1 MRNFTIAL
9 DAMGGDFGPHISL
22 SASYKSL
29 QQHPNLSL
37 LIVGD
42 SQHVTPLLKRHQL
55 LDHPRVKF
63 VHAPETISMDDNPV
77 SVLRHR
83 TESSMHVALQ
93 LVANGE
99 ADACVSAGNTG
110 ALMLLAKHTLKTIE
124 GISRPA
130 LVSALPNNSGG
141 HSYLLDL
148 GANLQCD
155 SDTLFNFA
163 IMGSVLCEKV
173 EQITSPAVS
182 LLNVGRETNK
192 GSDIIKRCAD
202 LLSQTNCINY
212 NGFIE
217 ANELFDS
224 RADVVVTDGFSGNI
238 ALKSYEG
245 MGRVF
250 FSQLKQALNSTWY
263 SRLLG
268 KVLNPIIKNQL
279 KHLHPDLYNGASLI
293 GLRGIVVK
301 SHGSANV
308 EAFTYAIEQAIK
320 EIQWQIPASITERL
334 ESVLVE
340 RDCISHE

>member
-22 SASYKSL
+22 PASSKSL
-29 QQHPNLSL
+29 LLHPNLYIT
-37 LIVGD
+37 IVGD
-42 SQHVTPLLKRHQL
+42 NQIISPLLKQYQL
-55 LDHPRVKF
+55 LEHPRVKF
-63 VHAPETISMDDNPV
+63 MHAPETISMEDDPV

-83 TESSMHVALQ
+83 SQSSMLVALQ
-93 LVANGE
+93 LVARGD

-110 ALMLLAKHTLKTIE
+110 ALMLLAKHTLKTLE

-130 LVSALPNNSGG
+130 LVSALPNNRGG
-141 HSYLLDL
+141 HSYLMDL
-148 GANLQCD
+148 GANLQCGC
-155 SDTLFNFA
+155 DTLFNFA
-163 IMGSVLCEKV
+163 LMGSVLCEKV
-173 EQITSPAVS
+173 EQLSAPSVS

-192 GSDIIKRCAD
+192 GNDTIKHCAN
-202 LLSQTNCINY
+202 LLANTEYINY
-212 NGFIE
+212 IGYIE
-217 ANELFDS
+217 ANELFDG

-250 FSQLKQALNSTWY
+250 LAQLQKAMDATWY

-268 KVLNPIIKNQL
+268 KLLNPIIKNQL

-320 EIQWQIPASITERL
+320 EIQWQIPACISARL
-334 ESVLVE
+334 ESVLAE
-340 RDCISHE
+340 RDCLSHE

>member
-22 SASYKSL
+22 SASSRIL
-29 QQHPNLSL
+29 QLHPNLSL

-42 SQHVTPLLKRHQL
+42 SQQLIPLLKKHLL
-55 LDHPRVKF
+55 LDHARVKF
-63 VHAPETISMDDNPV
+63 IDAPETISMEDNPV

-83 TESSMHVALQ
+83 VESSMHIALQ
-93 LVANGE
+93 LVASGE

-110 ALMLLAKHTLKTIE
+110 ALMLLAKHTLKTLE

-130 LVSALPNNSGG
+130 LVAALPNNDGG
-141 HSYLLDL
+141 HSYLMDL

-163 IMGSVLCEKV
+163 LMGSVLCEKV
-173 EQITSPAVS
+173 EQLSSPAVS
-182 LLNVGRETNK
+182 LLNVGRESNK
-192 GSDIIKRCAD
+192 GSDVIKRCAD
-202 LLSQTNCINY
+202 LLNRTEHINY
-212 NGFIE
+212 TGFIE
-217 ANELFDS
+217 ANELFEN

-250 FSQLKQALNSTWY
+250 FAQLHKAMNATWY

-268 KVLNPIIKNQL
+268 KVLNPIINKQL

-308 EAFTYAIEQAIK
+308 EAFTYAMEQAIK
-320 EIQWQIPASITERL
+320 EIQWQIPACITARL

-340 RDCISHE
+340 RDCLSHE

>member
-1 MRNFTIAL
+1 
-9 DAMGGDFGPHISL
+9 MGGDFGPHISL
-22 SASYKSL
+22 PASSKSL
-29 QQHPNLSL
+29 LLHPNLYIT
-37 LIVGD
+37 IVGD
-42 SQHVTPLLKRHQL
+42 NQIISPLLKQYQL
-55 LDHPRVKF
+55 LEHPRVKF
-63 VHAPETISMDDNPV
+63 MHAPETISMEDDPV

-83 TESSMHVALQ
+83 SQSSMLVALQ
-93 LVANGE
+93 LVARGD

-110 ALMLLAKHTLKTIE
+110 ALMLLAKHTLKTLE

-130 LVSALPNNSGG
+130 LVSALPNNRGG
-141 HSYLLDL
+141 HSYLMDL
-148 GANLQCD
+148 GANLQCGC
-155 SDTLFNFA
+155 DTLFNFA
-163 IMGSVLCEKV
+163 LMGSVLCEKV
-173 EQITSPAVS
+173 EQLSAPSVS

-192 GSDIIKRCAD
+192 GNDTIKHCAN
-202 LLSQTNCINY
+202 LLANTEYINY
-212 NGFIE
+212 IGYIE
-217 ANELFDS
+217 ANELFDG

-250 FSQLKQALNSTWY
+250 LAQLQKAMDATWY

-268 KVLNPIIKNQL
+268 KLLNPIIKNQL

-320 EIQWQIPASITERL
+320 EIQWQIPACISARL
-334 ESVLVE
+334 ESVLAE
-340 RDCISHE
+340 RDCLSHE

>member
-22 SASYKSL
+22 PASYKSL
-29 QQHPNLSL
+29 QLHSNLFIT
-37 LIVGD
+37 IVGD
-42 SQHVTPLLKRHQL
+42 EQKINPLLKKYHL
-55 LDHPRVKF
+55 LDHARVTL
-63 VHAPETISMDDNPV
+63 VHAPETISMEDDPV

-83 TESSMHVALQ
+83 SPSSMLIALQ
-93 LVANGE
+93 LVADGK

-110 ALMLLAKHTLKTIE
+110 ALMLLSKHVLKTLE

-130 LVSALPNNSGG
+130 LVSALPNNRGG
-141 HSYLLDL
+141 HSYLMDL
-148 GANLQCD
+148 GANLQCGC
-155 SDTLFNFA
+155 DTLFNFA
-163 IMGSVLCEKV
+163 LMGSVLCEKV
-173 EQITSPAVS
+173 EQVSSPSIS
-182 LLNVGRETNK
+182 LLNVGRESNK
-192 GSDIIKRCAD
+192 GSDEIKHCAS
-202 LLSQTNCINY
+202 LLNETKYVNY
-212 NGFIE
+212 IGFIE

-224 RADVVVTDGFSGNI
+224 PADVVVTDGFSGNI

-250 FSQLKQALNSTWY
+250 IAQLKKAMDATWY

-268 KVLNPIIKNQL
+268 KLLNPLIKNQL

-308 EAFTYAIEQAIK
+308 EAFTCAIEQAIK
-320 EIQWQIPASITERL
+320 EIQWQIPTSISERL
-334 ESVLVE
+334 ASVLAE
-340 RDCISHE
+340 RDCVLHE

>member
-1 MRNFTIAL
+1 
-9 DAMGGDFGPHISL
+9 MGGDFGPHISL
-22 SASYKSL
+22 PASLKSL
-29 QQHPNLSL
+29 LLHPKLSL
-37 LIVGD
+37 SIVGD
-42 SQHVTPLLKRHQL
+42 RNQIIPLLKKYQL
-55 LDHPRVKF
+55 LDHDRVNF
-63 VHAPETISMDDNPV
+63 VHAPDTISMEDNPV

-83 TESSMHVALQ
+83 SQSSMYVALQ
-93 LVANGE
+93 LVANGQ

-110 ALMLLAKHTLKTIE
+110 ALMLLAKHTLKTLE

-130 LVSALPNNSGG
+130 LVSALPNKCGG
-141 HSYLLDL
+141 NSYLMDL

-173 EQITSPAVS
+173 EQLRSPTIS

-192 GSDIIKRCAD
+192 GSDVIKRCAD
-202 LLSQTNCINY
+202 LLKQTKYINY
-212 NGFIE
+212 AGFIE
-217 ANELFDS
+217 ANELFDC
-224 RADVVVTDGFSGNI
+224 RADVVITDGFSGNI

-245 MGRVF
+245 MGRIF
-250 FSQLKQALNSTWY
+250 LEQLQLAMNATWY

-268 KVLNPIIKNQL
+268 KILNPILKKQL

-301 SHGSANV
+301 SHGSANI
-308 EAFTYAIEQAIK
+308 EAFSYAIEQAIK
-320 EIQWQIPASITERL
+320 EIQWQIPSCIAARL

-340 RDCISHE
+340 RDCLSDE

>member
-1 MRNFTIAL
+1 
-9 DAMGGDFGPHISL
+9 MGGDFGPHISL
-22 SASYKSL
+22 SASSKSL
-29 QQHPNLSL
+29 QLHPNLSL
-37 LIVGD
+37 AIVGD
-42 SQHVTPLLKRHQL
+42 SNQIIPLLKKHQL
-55 LDHPRVKF
+55 LDHARVKF
-63 VHAPETISMDDNPV
+63 IHAPDTISMEDNPV

-83 TESSMHVALQ
+83 SQSSMHVALQ
-93 LVANGE
+93 LVANGQ

-110 ALMLLAKHTLKTIE
+110 ALMLLAKHTLKTLE

-130 LVSALPNNSGG
+130 LVSALPNNNGG
-141 HSYLLDL
+141 HSYLMDL

-163 IMGSVLCEKV
+163 VMGSVLCEKV
-173 EQITSPAVS
+173 EQVSSPAVS
-182 LLNVGRETNK
+182 LLNVGRESNK
-192 GSDIIKRCAD
+192 GSDVIKRCAG
-202 LLSQTNCINY
+202 LLIKTKHINY
-212 NGFIE
+212 VGFIE
-217 ANELFDS
+217 ANELFDC
-224 RADVVVTDGFSGNI
+224 RADVIVTDGFSGNI

-250 FSQLKQALNSTWY
+250 LTQLKHAMNATWY

-268 KVLNPIIKNQL
+268 YILNPIIKKQL

-320 EIQWQIPASITERL
+320 EIQWQIPTCISARL

-340 RDCISHE
+340 RDCLSYE

>member
-1 MRNFTIAL
+1 
-9 DAMGGDFGPHISL
+9 MGGDFGPHISL
-22 SASYKSL
+22 PASSKSL
-29 QQHPNLSL
+29 LLHPNLYIT
-37 LIVGD
+37 IVGD
-42 SQHVTPLLKRHQL
+42 NQIISPLLKQYQL
-55 LDHPRVKF
+55 LEHPRVKF
-63 VHAPETISMDDNPV
+63 MHAPETISMEDDPV

-83 TESSMHVALQ
+83 SQSSMLVALQ
-93 LVANGE
+93 LVASGD

-110 ALMLLAKHTLKTIE
+110 ALMLLAKHTLKTLE

-130 LVSALPNNSGG
+130 LVSALPNNRGG
-141 HSYLLDL
+141 HSYLMDL
-148 GANLQCD
+148 GANLQCGC
-155 SDTLFNFA
+155 DTLFNFA
-163 IMGSVLCEKV
+163 LMGSVLCEKV
-173 EQITSPAVS
+173 EQLSAPSIS

-192 GSDIIKRCAD
+192 GNDTIKHCAN
-202 LLSQTNCINY
+202 LLANTEYINY
-212 NGFIE
+212 IGYIE
-217 ANELFDS
+217 ANELFDG

-250 FSQLKQALNSTWY
+250 LAQLQKAMDATWY

-268 KVLNPIIKNQL
+268 KLLNPIIKNQL

-320 EIQWQIPASITERL
+320 EIQWQIPACISARL
-334 ESVLVE
+334 ESVLAE
-340 RDCISHE
+340 RDCLSHE

>member
-1 MRNFTIAL
+1 
-9 DAMGGDFGPHISL
+9 MGGDFGPHISL
-22 SASYKSL
+22 PASSKSL
-29 QQHPNLSL
+29 LLHPNLYIT
-37 LIVGD
+37 IVGD
-42 SQHVTPLLKRHQL
+42 NQIISPLLKQYQL
-55 LDHPRVKF
+55 LEHPRVKF
-63 VHAPETISMDDNPV
+63 MHAPETISMEDDPV

-83 TESSMHVALQ
+83 SQSSMLVALQ
-93 LVANGE
+93 LVASGD

-110 ALMLLAKHTLKTIE
+110 ALMLLAKHTLKTLE

-130 LVSALPNNSGG
+130 LVSALPNNRGG
-141 HSYLLDL
+141 HSYLMDL
-148 GANLQCD
+148 GANLQCGC
-155 SDTLFNFA
+155 DTLFNFA
-163 IMGSVLCEKV
+163 LMGSVLCEKV
-173 EQITSPAVS
+173 EQLSAPSVS

-192 GSDIIKRCAD
+192 GNDTIKHCAN
-202 LLSQTNCINY
+202 LLANTEYINY
-212 NGFIE
+212 IGYIE
-217 ANELFDS
+217 ANELFDG

-250 FSQLKQALNSTWY
+250 LAQLQKAMDATWY

-268 KVLNPIIKNQL
+268 KLLNPIIKNQL

-320 EIQWQIPASITERL
+320 EIQWQIPACINARL
-334 ESVLVE
+334 ESVLAE
-340 RDCISHE
+340 RDCLSHE

>member
-1 MRNFTIAL
+1 
-9 DAMGGDFGPHISL
+9 MGGDFGPHISL
-22 SASYKSL
+22 PASSKSL
-29 QQHPNLSL
+29 QLHPNLY
-37 LIVGD
+37 ITIIGD
-42 SQHVTPLLKRHQL
+42 NQIISPLLKQYQL

-63 VHAPETISMDDNPV
+63 MHAPENISMEDDPV

-83 TESSMHVALQ
+83 IQSSMLVALQ

-110 ALMLLAKHTLKTIE
+110 ALMLLAKHTLKTLD

-130 LVSALPNNSGG
+130 LVSALPNNKGG
-141 HSYLLDL
+141 HSYLMDL
-148 GANLQCD
+148 GANLQCGC
-155 SDTLFNFA
+155 DTLFNFA
-163 IMGSVLCEKV
+163 LMGSVLCEKV
-173 EQITSPAVS
+173 EQLSAPSVS
-182 LLNVGRETNK
+182 LLNVGREINK
-192 GSDIIKRCAD
+192 GNETIKHCAN
-202 LLSQTNCINY
+202 LLSNTEYINY
-212 NGFIE
+212 IGYIE
-217 ANELFDS
+217 ANELFDG

-250 FSQLKQALNSTWY
+250 LDQLQKAMNATWY
-263 SRLLG
+263 SRFLG
-268 KVLNPIIKNQL
+268 KLLNPLIKNQL

-320 EIQWQIPASITERL
+320 EIQWQIPACISARL
-334 ESVLVE
+334 ESVLAE
-340 RDCISHE
+340 RDCLSHE

>member
-1 MRNFTIAL
+1 
-9 DAMGGDFGPHISL
+9 MGGDFGPHISL
-22 SASYKSL
+22 SASLKTL
-29 QQHPNLSL
+29 NLHPNLSIY
-37 LIVGD
+37 IVGD
-42 SQHVTPLLKRHQL
+42 RQQITPLLNQFQL

-63 VHAPETISMDDNPV
+63 VHAPESISMDDDPI

-83 TESSMHVALQ
+83 VESSMYVALQ
-93 LVANGE
+93 LVANGK

-110 ALMLLAKHTLKTIE
+110 ALMLLAKYTLKTLQ

-130 LVSALPNNSGG
+130 LVSALPNSKGG
-141 HSYLLDL
+141 QTYLMDL

-155 SDTLFNFA
+155 HETLFNFA

-173 EQITSPAVS
+173 EQINSPLVG

-192 GSDIIKRCAD
+192 GSDTIKHCAD
-202 LLSQTNCINY
+202 LLIRTDYINY
-212 NGFIE
+212 AGFIE
-217 ANELFDS
+217 ANELFDC
-224 RADVVVTDGFSGNI
+224 RADVIVTDGFSGNI

-250 FSQLKQALNSTWY
+250 LTQIKQAMNATWY
-263 SRLLG
+263 SRFLG
-268 KVLNPIIKNQL
+268 KVLNPLIKKQL

-301 SHGSANV
+301 SHGGANV

-320 EIQWQIPASITERL
+320 EIQWQIPACISARL

-340 RDCISHE
+340 RDCLSHE

>member
-1 MRNFTIAL
+1 
-9 DAMGGDFGPHISL
+9 MGGDFGPHISL
-22 SASYKSL
+22 PASFKSL
-29 QQHPNLSL
+29 QSHPNLYIT
-37 LIVGD
+37 IVGD
-42 SQHVTPLLKRHQL
+42 NQIISPLLKQYQL
-55 LDHPRVKF
+55 LEHPRVKF
-63 VHAPETISMDDNPV
+63 MHAPETISMEDDPV

-83 TESSMHVALQ
+83 SQSSMLVALQ
-93 LVANGE
+93 LVASGD

-110 ALMLLAKHTLKTIE
+110 ALMLLAKHTLKTLE

-130 LVSALPNNSGG
+130 LVSALPNNRGG
-141 HSYLLDL
+141 HSYLMDL
-148 GANLQCD
+148 GANLQCGC
-155 SDTLFNFA
+155 DTLFNFA
-163 IMGSVLCEKV
+163 LMGSVLCEKV
-173 EQITSPAVS
+173 EQLSAPSVS

-192 GSDIIKRCAD
+192 GNDTIKHCAN
-202 LLSQTNCINY
+202 LLANTEYINY
-212 NGFIE
+212 IGYIE
-217 ANELFDS
+217 ANELFDG

-250 FSQLKQALNSTWY
+250 LAQLQKAMDATWY

-268 KVLNPIIKNQL
+268 KLLNPIIKNQL

-320 EIQWQIPASITERL
+320 EIQWQIPACISARL
-334 ESVLVE
+334 ESVLAE
-340 RDCISHE
+340 RDCLSHE

>member
-1 MRNFTIAL
+1 
-9 DAMGGDFGPHISL
+9 MGGDFGPHISL
-22 SASYKSL
+22 PASSKSL
-29 QQHPNLSL
+29 LLHPNLYIT
-37 LIVGD
+37 IVGD
-42 SQHVTPLLKRHQL
+42 NQIISPLLKQYQL
-55 LDHPRVKF
+55 LEHPRVKF
-63 VHAPETISMDDNPV
+63 MHAPETISMEDDPV

-83 TESSMHVALQ
+83 SQSSMLVALQ
-93 LVANGE
+93 LVASGD

-110 ALMLLAKHTLKTIE
+110 ALMLLAKHTLKTLE

-130 LVSALPNNSGG
+130 LVSALPNNRGG
-141 HSYLLDL
+141 HSYLMDL
-148 GANLQCD
+148 GANLQCGC
-155 SDTLFNFA
+155 DTLFNFA
-163 IMGSVLCEKV
+163 LMGSVLCEKV
-173 EQITSPAVS
+173 EQLSAPSVS

-192 GSDIIKRCAD
+192 GNDTIKHCAN
-202 LLSQTNCINY
+202 LLANTEYINY
-212 NGFIE
+212 IGYIE
-217 ANELFDS
+217 ANELFDG

-250 FSQLKQALNSTWY
+250 LAQLQKAMDATWY

-268 KVLNPIIKNQL
+268 KLLNPIIKNQL

-320 EIQWQIPASITERL
+320 EIQWQIPACISARL
-334 ESVLVE
+334 ESVLAE
-340 RDCISHE
+340 RDCLSHE